1 MSRLSFDQSE
11 HPQRPRSGPGPA
23 RPQAWSLVLAIG
35 LFAAGCDTFTFSPP
49 RPPELTA
56 KTKALRTAAG
66 DVVNAPSTKTIEV
79 VLTPRSKDDVE
90 MLKAAVRLQAGI
102 DKLRL
107 QVDAPAEGA
116 AAAEQAELVR
126 KSIARKPPVILIEAP
141 ADPGAELIQAVAEA
155 RKAGVA
161 VVSLGRPLTA
171 SDASASAPAD
181 GSAAPMV
188 VVVHESLNNSAAT
201 LVADAMRSAKNGEIA
216 TDSGA
221 VILVDPSVDS
231 LVQDRVAALRK
242 ALEAAGVKRVDE
254 LKFERTIEDGK
265 NKLVKYLE
273 AHPDTTLVFGVDA
286 TGVLAADEATGVLKE
301 KHRYAIAGYTGE
313 DAARNQVM
321 MNEYAAIGV
330 LSIDRLLRRGVN
342 VAGGILNGD
351 QVPPKDVLMIPILE
365 ASAKAGLP
373 RMKIDPPDKPQ
384 LPKDA
389 ATPLKK

>member
-1 MSRLSFDQSE
+1 M
-11 HPQRPRSGPGPA
+11 
-23 RPQAWSLVLAIG
+23 AIG
-35 LFAAGCDTFTFSPP
+35 RD
-49 RPPELTA
+49 
-56 KTKALRTAAG
+56 
-66 DVVNAPSTKTIEV
+66 
-79 VLTPRSKDDVE
+79 
-90 MLKAAVRLQAGI
+90 
-102 DKLRL
+102 
-107 QVDAPAEGA
+107 
-116 AAAEQAELVR
+116 
-126 KSIARKPPVILIEAP
+126 LIEAP
-141 ADPGAELIQAVAEA
+141 AEPGAELIQAVAEA

-171 SDASASAPAD
+171 SGAPASAAAD

-188 VVVHESLNNSAAT
+188 VVVHESLNNSAAM

-231 LVQDRVAALRK
+231 IVQDRVAALRK

-265 NKLVKYLE
+265 NKLVEYLE

-301 KHRYAIAGYTGE
+301 KHRYSIAGYTGE

-351 QVPPKDVLMIPILE
+351 QVPEKDVLMIPILE
-365 ASAKAGLP
+365 ANPKAGLP
-373 RMKIDPPDKPQ
+373 RMKIDPPDKPG

-389 ATPLKK
+389 AASPEK